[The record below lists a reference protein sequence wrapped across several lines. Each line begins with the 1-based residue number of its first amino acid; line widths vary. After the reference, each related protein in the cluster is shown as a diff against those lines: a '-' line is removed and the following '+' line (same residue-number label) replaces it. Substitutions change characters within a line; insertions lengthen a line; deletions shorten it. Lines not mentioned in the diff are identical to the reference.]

1 MIVPMKKAH
10 LVVLKEEKE
19 KLFKS
24 LQRYGELMI
33 ISEGEGQNSTVY
45 EDSMLN
51 KTNQTIKLLNKYR
64 ENKHLFGDYNVVDYN
79 DFSNKKDESLVM
91 LDEIE
96 KCENLINNLK
106 NENASLFEEIKMYEP
121 WKRLEIRLSELKKSK
136 MAKIHL
142 GYVESKYLDSF
153 TNLMNEYNN
162 ICDIFEKNRNG
173 VAVFFVNYFEE
184 DNEILEKLKQINY
197 SEIVLPE
204 KDQFVFE
211 VLDELNEKIEMNNT
225 QIEIKNKELSEYS
238 KSITDVE
245 ILNDQLL
252 NDKVLKETPY
262 IPTANTVYIEG
273 WVRSDRIERF
283 TESVKKGAEVYDLEF
298 SDPAPDDVVPTYT
311 KNNKFVSPFESITDM
326 FSKPNSKELDPNPVM
341 SVWYWI
347 LFGMM
352 MADAGYG
359 LLMIIGV
366 LVLKKLM
373 KPVGKAANLYNIIL
387 YSAIPTMIWGVVF
400 GSYFGYSIPGIP
412 YWFAPMNDAITM
424 LLVSV
429 AVGGLHIITGLIV
442 KAVSNFRD
450 HAYFDILSDQLSWIL
465 ILCGIALLFVP
476 SLKQVAIVMCI
487 VGVALIVLLHGRH
500 KRGII
505 GKFFSGVLGLYDIT
519 SYMSDLLSY
528 SRIMAL
534 AMSSASVAMVM
545 NKLAEMVSGG
555 VVGTIFSI
563 IIYAVGHVFN
573 LVLGLLSAYV
583 HDSRLQYIEFFGK
596 FYEGGGVDFQPL
608 SIKSKYIKEI
618 KDENK

>member
-33 ISEGEGQNSTVY
+33 ISESEGQNSTVY

-64 ENKHLFGDYNVVDYN
+64 ENKPLFGDYNVVDYN

-197 SEIVLPE
+197 FEIVLPE

-412 YWFAPMNDAITM
+412 YWFAPMDDAITM

>member
-33 ISEGEGQNSTVY
+33 ISESEENVSTIY

-51 KTNQTIKLLNKYR
+51 KTNQTIKLLDKYR
-64 ENKHLFGDYNVVDYN
+64 DNKPLFGDYNVVEYN
-79 DFSNKKDESLVM
+79 DFTVKKDESLSLIDDV
-91 LDEIE
+91 E
-96 KCENLINNLK
+96 KCETEINTLK
-106 NENASLFEEIKMYEP
+106 NENIALLEEIKLYEP
-121 WKRLEIRLSELKKSK
+121 WKKLEIRLSEIKKTK
-136 MAKIHL
+136 MANIHL
-142 GYVESKYLDSF
+142 GYIESKYADNFISI
-153 TNLMNEYNN
+153 MNSYNN
-162 ICDIFEKNRNG
+162 IYNLLEKSKNG
-173 VAVFFVNYFEE
+173 QAVYFINYYEE
-184 DNEILEKLKQINY
+184 DSEIIEKLKLINY
-197 SEIVLPE
+197 SETAFPE
-204 KDQFVFE
+204 KEQFVFE
-211 VLDELNEKIEMNNT
+211 ILDELNEKIEMNNA
-225 QIEIKNKELSEYS
+225 QIEACKNKLSEYS
-238 KSITDVE
+238 KSITEVE
-245 ILNDQLL
+245 ILNDQIL

-262 IPTANTVYIEG
+262 VPTIDTVYIEG

-283 TESVKKGAEVYDLEF
+283 TESVKKGAEIYDLEF

-311 KNNKFVSPFESITDM
+311 KNNKFVTPFESITDM

-366 LVLKKLM
+366 LILKKLI

-400 GSYFGYSIPGIP
+400 GSYFGYSIPGVP
-412 YWFAPMNDAITM
+412 YWFAPMDDAITM

-450 HAYFDILSDQLSWIL
+450 HAYLDILSDQLSWIL

-476 SLKQVAIVMCI
+476 QFKQVAIVMCL
-487 VGVALIVLLHGRH
+487 VGVVLIVFLHGRH
-500 KRGII
+500 KKGII
-505 GKFFSGVLGLYDIT
+505 GKFLSGVLGLYDIT

-563 IIYAVGHVFN
+563 VIYAVGHVFN

-608 SIKSKYIKEI
+608 SIKSKYISEI
-618 KDENK
+618 KDEN

>member
-1 MIVPMKKAH
+1 
-10 LVVLKEEKE
+10 
-19 KLFKS
+19 
-24 LQRYGELMI
+24 MI